1 LLTYLRI
8 RNFGIFHDIDLEL
21 GPGLTVFTGETGAG
35 KSMIVDA
42 VMACLGYRTSSDVIR
57 SGEERAVLDLLISP
71 GIASG
76 ILHADWADVLGD
88 ETEIAVQRD
97 ILPERSYM
105 RINGRVATMSMAQ
118 SMGSRLVDIHG
129 QQDHHSLLKP
139 QAYLSVVDSLDKEAI
154 GPVKARY
161 HTAYA
166 RRQEILSEMEELSRD
181 TSQRKR
187 EIDLLSYQIDE
198 IDRAELK
205 QGEEEA
211 LRQEHR
217 VLVSQRRLME
227 LAQEAY
233 ERLYDGSGRISSA
246 YEHITQSISL
256 LSRAAAIDPAAIHTG
271 QALEQV
277 LYSLEIALD
286 LLRDYQKGLSL
297 EPSRLKEVEG
307 RLDLIERLKA
317 KYGSTVEEVLGFRNL
332 SNARLK
338 RLLHAGE
345 ILSGLE
351 KELAQ
356 VENEIADLGAKLTCL
371 RRGTASMMEKSISSV
386 LQELGMP
393 GGKFSVVL
401 EHQEDTGLGIKVG
414 DRKLKPFAD
423 GFDRAGFLFSA
434 NPGEPPLPL
443 YKVASG
449 GELSRLMLAIKSCLE
464 EADPV
469 PTLIFDEID
478 AGVGGKA
485 GQAIGEKL
493 WQLGRTHQVL
503 CVTHL
508 ASIAAMA
515 DTHFA
520 VSKAEKGGR
529 TYGQVTVLTGE
540 DKARE
545 IARML
550 SGTDLGVSLDHGR
563 ELIAAAK
570 AFKESFEHPQV

>member
-71 GIASG
+71 GSALG
-76 ILHADWADVLGD
+76 ILRTDWADVLGD

-129 QQDHHSLLKP
+129 QQDHHSLLRP

-154 GPVKARY
+154 GPVKAQY
-161 HTAYA
+161 HAAYA
-166 RRQEILSEMEELSRD
+166 RRQDILSEMEELSRD

-233 ERLYDGSGRISSA
+233 ERLYDGSGRVSSA

-256 LSRAAAIDPAAIHTG
+256 LSRAAAIDPAAIRTG

-277 LYSLEIALD
+277 LYSLEVALD

-297 EPSRLKEVEG
+297 EPSKLKEVEG

-332 SNARLK
+332 SSARLK

-356 VENEIADLGAKLTCL
+356 VENELAHLGTKLTFL
-371 RRGTASMMEKSISSV
+371 RRETASMMEKSISSV

-393 GGKFSVVL
+393 GAKFGVVL
-401 EHQEDTGLGIKVG
+401 EHHEDTGSGIKVG
-414 DRKLKPFAD
+414 DRRLKPFAD

-529 TYGQVTVLTGE
+529 TYGQVAVLTGE

-550 SGTDLGVSLDHGR
+550 SGTDLGVSLVHGR

-570 AFKESFEHPQV
+570 AFKESFEHPQI

>member
-1 LLTYLRI
+1 MLTYLRI

-139 QAYLSVVDSLDKEAI
+139 QAYLSVVDSLDKEAL

-332 SNARLK
+332 SSARLK

-393 GGKFSVVL
+393 GAKISVVL

-570 AFKESFEHPQV
+570 AFKESFEHPQI

>member
-1 LLTYLRI
+1 MLTYLRI

-393 GGKFSVVL
+393 GAKISVVL

>member
-1 LLTYLRI
+1 
-8 RNFGIFHDIDLEL
+8 
-21 GPGLTVFTGETGAG
+21 
-35 KSMIVDA
+35 
-42 VMACLGYRTSSDVIR
+42 MACLGYRTSSDVIR

-129 QQDHHSLLKP
+129 QQDHHSLLRP

-154 GPVKARY
+154 GPVKAQY
-161 HTAYA
+161 HAAYA
-166 RRQEILSEMEELSRD
+166 RRQDILSEMEELSRD

-233 ERLYDGSGRISSA
+233 ERLYDGSGRVSSA

-256 LSRAAAIDPAAIHTG
+256 LSRAAAIDPAAIRTG

-277 LYSLEIALD
+277 LYSLEVALD

-297 EPSRLKEVEG
+297 EPSKLKEVEG

-317 KYGSTVEEVLGFRNL
+317 KYGSTVEEGITMVPLRALG
-332 SNARLK
+332 
-338 RLLHAGE
+338 
-345 ILSGLE
+345 
-351 KELAQ
+351 
-356 VENEIADLGAKLTCL
+356 
-371 RRGTASMMEKSISSV
+371 
-386 LQELGMP
+386 
-393 GGKFSVVL
+393 
-401 EHQEDTGLGIKVG
+401 
-414 DRKLKPFAD
+414 
-423 GFDRAGFLFSA
+423 
-434 NPGEPPLPL
+434 
-443 YKVASG
+443 
-449 GELSRLMLAIKSCLE
+449 
-464 EADPV
+464 EAV
-469 PTLIFDEID
+469 SY
-478 AGVGGKA
+478 
-485 GQAIGEKL
+485 
-493 WQLGRTHQVL
+493 
-503 CVTHL
+503 THL
-508 ASIAAMA
+508 
-515 DTHFA
+515 DVYKRQGF
-520 VSKAEKGGR
+520 
-529 TYGQVTVLTGE
+529 
-540 DKARE
+540 
-545 IARML
+545 
-550 SGTDLGVSLDHGR
+550 
-563 ELIAAAK
+563 
-570 AFKESFEHPQV
+570 

>member
-1 LLTYLRI
+1 
-8 RNFGIFHDIDLEL
+8 
-21 GPGLTVFTGETGAG
+21 
-35 KSMIVDA
+35 M
-42 VMACLGYRTSSDVIR
+42 
-57 SGEERAVLDLLISP
+57 
-71 GIASG
+71 
-76 ILHADWADVLGD
+76 
-88 ETEIAVQRD
+88 
-97 ILPERSYM
+97 
-105 RINGRVATMSMAQ
+105 
-118 SMGSRLVDIHG
+118 
-129 QQDHHSLLKP
+129 
-139 QAYLSVVDSLDKEAI
+139 
-154 GPVKARY
+154 
-161 HTAYA
+161 
-166 RRQEILSEMEELSRD
+166 
-181 TSQRKR
+181 
-187 EIDLLSYQIDE
+187 
-198 IDRAELK
+198 
-205 QGEEEA
+205 
-211 LRQEHR
+211 
-217 VLVSQRRLME
+217 
-227 LAQEAY
+227 
-233 ERLYDGSGRISSA
+233 
-246 YEHITQSISL
+246 
-256 LSRAAAIDPAAIHTG
+256 
-271 QALEQV
+271 
-277 LYSLEIALD
+277 
-286 LLRDYQKGLSL
+286 

-317 KYGSTVEEVLGFRNL
+317 KYGSTVEEELGFRNL
-332 SNARLK
+332 SSARLK

-393 GGKFSVVL
+393 GAKISVVL

-520 VSKAEKGGR
+520 VSKSEKGGR
-529 TYGQVTVLTGE
+529 TYGQVTALTGE

-563 ELIAAAK
+563 ELIVAAK
-570 AFKESFEHPQV
+570 AFKESFEHPQI